1 MSPDTGS
8 APTGPHSLAQAIW
21 LNEPRSW
28 RLLDENGLAVT
39 AEPGTDF
46 WRVTHSGALNHNGH
60 FLGLPVQGDFTA
72 SLAVRGEY
80 CTEYD
85 QAGLML
91 LGDETTWLK
100 TGVEMVG
107 NEHRASVVVTRDSS
121 DWSFMKAPNPAEMWF
136 HVTRHGDTVE
146 VAISSDG
153 NVYTPVR
160 QCTFRPR
167 PAQVGPYCCSP
178 MDGAGFAVTFSHVE
192 LSAPSAS

>member
-1 MSPDTGS
+1 MTHQNKP
-8 APTGPHSLAQAIW
+8 SLRLEQAAW

-28 RLLDENGLAVT
+28 RLLDDDGLAVT

-72 SLAVRGEY
+72 RLAVRGEY
-80 CTEYD
+80 RAEYD

-91 LGDETTWLK
+91 LGDEATWLK
-100 TGVEMVG
+100 TGIELVG
-107 NEHRASVVVTRDSS
+107 QVHRASVVVTRDSS
-121 DWSFMKAPNPAEMWF
+121 DWSFMEAPNPAEMWF
-136 HVTRHGDTVE
+136 RVTRHGDTIE
-146 VAISSDG
+146 VSISGDG
-153 NVYTPVR
+153 ITYAAVR

-178 MDGAGFAVTFSHVE
+178 MDGAGFAVMFSHFE
-192 LSAPSAS
+192 LSTPEH